1 MVKVKLKT
9 NKTRVYEAYSNN
21 TVKQTM
27 GIKVK
32 TAEQKQKEL
41 QGLWGRL
48 MKQKSVDIRKLYK
61 GQTMSDMGYS
71 IPVAKMR
78 VPVKVKITDA
88 ITGTETEEEIIP
100 AEIAQFCEM
109 AKTQAAGTRELGP
122 ILGRF
127 NKPILWSFNIDTA
140 ASDGVRIAFNP
151 IFAEQLL
158 YKGKA
163 QVKDMLGQGKRMSS
177 TDRIITMARLVLYVI
192 CHEAY
197 HQIYRH
203 REQAERKTET
213 QGGKNHQ
220 LANIAMDAEINRDL
234 EKQIPKYFAGATAE
248 CEGIFDDRFRMEPW
262 QLIFDAYFYNKVST
276 PNQPINQN
284 PVNNQPQQG
293 QPQQGGQQGQQG
305 GQQQQGQ
312 QGGQQG
318 QQGQSGNQSQSGQQG
333 QNNSQS
339 GQQGNQNS
347 SGNQQGQ
354 SGGQQQGDGQ
364 NQQSA
369 GSQGYDDT
377 DLSAADPDTMSDYG
391 MDQMPDNTNKSSEY
405 QDAYNDEV
413 KKELDKA
420 LGKSAGDENSDDN
433 QNNNGSGTGG
443 QGDEQGDDSLS
454 GNSNGNESGE
464 QGNESGESGNSQNEE
479 GTSDDNSNSSSMDGK
494 MSNQGSSGNS
504 KTGRNSGQMSA
515 EEQAAR
521 EQARKDVK
529 KAIDDMKKQIDRD
542 MQSGPNEDD
551 VQKQLEGK
559 EFDTTTSSTFGGADM
574 LSQEQMAEIAKES
587 GDPYT
592 ADELTCDPIEI
603 SRKYNEEHKDQL
615 RNVSPDLANKL
626 NDIAN
631 KLKTMQSLAN
641 WKQKLKKHFNEAME
655 AGTQMKRSKRTMS
668 QAWRDDRYNPYKKV
682 PFEENNGANI
692 FYLIDNSGSMYGNG
706 NGIFYQIFKEICT
719 MEKTCKVLR
728 SARAYFTTGK
738 ILPQDVAMWDIK
750 TPIKKRLELLGNR
763 GGSGGTDIP
772 GNTISVTKLKK
783 PYYYD
788 TGDKHTTII
797 VFTDGEDTG
806 WESLKTIPSKIRKD
820 IVFVVFNPDVKF
832 IISTFAQMQKLG
844 GIPLKNLIGIDTS
857 KFGKRSI

>member
-9 NKTRVYEAYSNN
+9 NRTRVYEAYSNN

-27 GIKVK
+27 GVKLK
-32 TAEQKQKEL
+32 TAEEKQREL

-61 GQTMSDMGYS
+61 GKTMADMGYS

-88 ITGTETEEEIIP
+88 ITGVESEEEIIP

-109 AKTQAAGTRELGP
+109 AKTQAAGTKELGP

-158 YKGKA
+158 YKGKG
-163 QVKDMLGQGKRMSS
+163 QVKDMLAQGKRMSS
-177 TDRIITMARLVLYVI
+177 NDRIITMARLVLYVI

-284 PVNNQPQQG
+284 PVNNQ
-293 QPQQGGQQGQQG
+293 
-305 GQQQQGQ
+305 QQQGQ
-312 QGGQQG
+312 QGSGSSQQQQSQGGQSGQQGQQQDG
-318 QQGQSGNQSQSGQQG
+318 QQGQSGSQSD
-333 QNNSQS
+333 
-339 GQQGNQNS
+339 

-354 SGGQQQGDGQ
+354 SEQQQSGDSGQQG
-364 NQQSA
+364 
-369 GSQGYDDT
+369 GSSNYDDT
-377 DLSAADPDTMSDYG
+377 DLSAVDPDTMSDYG
-391 MDQMPDNTNKSSEY
+391 MDQMPDNTDKSSEY

-413 KKELDKA
+413 RKELEKA
-420 LGKSAGDENSDDN
+420 MGKGTGKGDENSDDN
-433 QNNNGSGTGG
+433 QNGDGNSSSDGLEGDESGNDSQSGNGNQSGDPE
-443 QGDEQGDDSLS
+443 DEQGNSQS
-454 GNSNGNESGE
+454 GNSSSDNG
-464 QGNESGESGNSQNEE
+464 
-479 GTSDDNSNSSSMDGK
+479 DSSSMNGD
-494 MSNQGSSGNS
+494 MSDQGSTGNS
-504 KTGRNSGQMSA
+504 KSGRNSGQMSA
-515 EEQAAR
+515 EEKAAR

-529 KAIDDMKKQIDRD
+529 KAIDDMKNKIDRD
-542 MQSGPNEDD
+542 MQAGPNEDD

-592 ADELTCDPIEI
+592 ADELTCDPKEL
-603 SRKYNEEHKDQL
+603 SRKYNEEHMDQL

-626 NDIAN
+626 NDIAD
-631 KLKTMQSLAN
+631 KLKNMQTLAN
-641 WKQKLKKHFNEAME
+641 WKQKLRKHFTAAME

-668 QAWRDDRYNPYKKV
+668 QAWRDDRFNPYKKV
-682 PFEENNGANI
+682 PFEENNAANI

-719 MEKTCKVLR
+719 MEKTCKVLN
-728 SARAYFTTGK
+728 SARAYFTTGR
-738 ILPQDVAMWDIK
+738 ILPEDVEMWNIK
-750 TPIKKRLELLGNR
+750 TPINKRLELLGKR

-788 TGDKHTTII
+788 NGEKHTTII
-797 VFTDGEDTG
+797 VFTDGEDSG
-806 WESLKTIPSKIRKD
+806 WEQLKLIPSKIRKD
-820 IVFVVFNPDVKF
+820 IVFVVFNTDVKF
-832 IISTFAQMQKLG
+832 ILKTFAQMQKLG

-857 KFGKRSI
+857 KFSKRPI

>member
-9 NKTRVYEAYSNN
+9 NRTRVYEAYSNN

-32 TAEQKQKEL
+32 TAEQKQREL

-61 GQTMSDMGYS
+61 GQTMADMGYS

-88 ITGTETEEEIIP
+88 ITGVESEEEIIP

-127 NKPILWSFNIDTA
+127 NKPILWTFNIDTA

-248 CEGIFDDRFRMEPW
+248 CDGIFDDRFRMEPW

-293 QPQQGGQQGQQG
+293 QQG
-305 GQQQQGQ
+305 GQQQQSQGGQSGQ
-312 QGGQQG
+312 QGDQQ
-318 QQGQSGNQSQSGQQG
+318 QSDGNQSQSGQQG

-339 GQQGNQNS
+339 GQQGNQNN

-354 SGGQQQGDGQ
+354 TGGQQQSGQQGDG
-364 NQQSA
+364 NQQGG

-391 MDQMPDNTNKSSEY
+391 MDQMPDNTDKSSEY

-420 LGKSAGDENSDDN
+420 LGKSSGEENSDDN
-433 QNNNGSGTGG
+433 QDSNGSGSGE
-443 QGDEQGDDSLS
+443 QGDEQSTDSQS
-454 GNSNGNESGE
+454 GNGNQSGE
-464 QGNESGESGNSQNEE
+464 QGNEQGNSQSGE
-479 GTSDDNSNSSSMDGK
+479 GSSDDNSNSSSNDGS
-494 MSNQGSSGNS
+494 MSNHGSSGNS
-504 KTGRNSGQMSA
+504 KSGRNSGQMSA

-521 EQARKDVK
+521 EQARRDVK

-542 MQSGPNEDD
+542 MQSGPNEDE

-574 LSQEQMAEIAKES
+574 LSQEQMAEIAKDS

-603 SRKYNEEHKDQL
+603 SRKYNEEHMDQL
-615 RNVSPDLANKL
+615 RNISPDLANKL
-626 NDIAN
+626 NDIAD

-668 QAWRDDRYNPYKKV
+668 QTWRDDRFNPYKKV
-682 PFEENNGANI
+682 SFEENLGANI

-719 MEKTCKVLR
+719 MEKTCKVLK
-728 SARAYFTTGK
+728 SARAYFTTGR
-738 ILPQDVAMWDIK
+738 ILPENVAMWDIK
-750 TPIKKRLELLGNR
+750 TPIKKRLELLGER

-806 WESLKTIPSKIRKD
+806 WGQLKLIPSKIRKD
-820 IVFVVFNPDVKF
+820 VVFVVFNTDVRF
-832 IISTFAQMQKLG
+832 IIKTFNEMQKLG

-857 KFGKRSI
+857 EFKFGKRPS

>member
-27 GIKVK
+27 GVK
-32 TAEQKQKEL
+32 LKNAEEKQREL

-48 MKQKSVDIRKLYK
+48 MKKKEIDIRKLYK
-61 GQTMSDMGYS
+61 GKTMKDMGYS
-71 IPVAKMR
+71 IPVSKMR

-88 ITGTETEEEIIP
+88 ITGVESEEEIIP

-109 AKTQAAGTRELGP
+109 AKTQAAATRELGP

-158 YKGKA
+158 YKGKG
-163 QVKDMLGQGKRMSS
+163 QVKEMLAQGKRMSS
-177 TDRIITMARLVLYVI
+177 NDRVITMARLVLYVI

-284 PVNNQPQQG
+284 PINNN
-293 QPQQGGQQGQQG
+293 
-305 GQQQQGQ
+305 QQQGQ
-312 QGGQQG
+312 QGGSSSQQQQGSQGG
-318 QQGQSGNQSQSGQQG
+318 QQGQSGDDSQQG
-333 QNNSQS
+333 
-339 GQQGNQNS
+339 GQQGNQGGSQGQQGNQQQSGNQGDNS
-347 SGNQQGQ
+347 QQGGQQQSGQSGNQQGDN
-354 SGGQQQGDGQ
+354 QQGQG
-364 NQQSA
+364 
-369 GSQGYDDT
+369 GSSNYDDT

-391 MDQMPDNTNKSSEY
+391 MDQMPDNSDKSSEY

-420 LGKSAGDENSDDN
+420 MGKSSGDENSDDK
-433 QNNNGSGTGG
+433 QNGNGSGEGQ
-443 QGDEQGDDSLS
+443 QGDESGDDSQSS
-454 GNSNGNESGE
+454 GNGQDGDESGE
-464 QGNESGESGNSQNEE
+464 QQDSNGSQSSQSSQGDNSQSMS
-479 GTSDDNSNSSSMDGK
+479 GDMSD
-494 MSNQGSSGNS
+494 QGSIGNS
-504 KTGRNSGQMSA
+504 KSGGNSGHMSA
-515 EEQAAR
+515 EEKAAR

-529 KAIDDMKKQIDRD
+529 KAIDDMKNKIDRD
-542 MQSGPNEDD
+542 MQAGPNEDE

-592 ADELTCDPIEI
+592 ADELTCDPSEL
-603 SRKYNEEHKDQL
+603 SRKYNEEHMDQL
-615 RNVSPDLANKL
+615 RSISPDLANKL
-626 NDIAN
+626 TDIAD
-631 KLKTMQSLAN
+631 KLKNMKALAN
-641 WKQKLKKHFNEAME
+641 WKQKLRKHFTAAME

-668 QAWRDDRYNPYKKV
+668 QAWRDDRFNPYKKV
-682 PFEENNGANI
+682 PFEENNAANI

-719 MEKTCKVLR
+719 MEKTCKVLN
-728 SARAYFTTGK
+728 SARAYFTTGR
-738 ILPQDVAMWDIK
+738 ILPENVEMWNIK
-750 TPIKKRLELLGNR
+750 TPIKKRLELLGER

-788 TGDKHTTII
+788 NGEKHTTII
-797 VFTDGEDTG
+797 VFTDGEDSG
-806 WESLKTIPSKIRKD
+806 WEQLKLIPSKIRKD
-820 IVFVVFNPDVKF
+820 VVFVVFNPNVKF
-832 IISTFAQMQKLG
+832 ILQTFEQMQKLG

-857 KFGKRSI
+857 KFGAR

>member
-27 GIKVK
+27 GVRMK
-32 TAEQKQKEL
+32 TADEKQREL
-41 QGLWGRL
+41 QSLWGRL
-48 MKQKSVDIRKLYK
+48 MKKKEVDIRKLYK
-61 GQTMSDMGYS
+61 GKTMKDMGYS

-88 ITGTETEEEIIP
+88 ITGVETEEEIIP

-109 AKTQAAGTRELGP
+109 AKTQAASTRELAP

-158 YKGKA
+158 YKGKS
-163 QVKDMLGQGKRMSS
+163 QVKDMLAQGKRMSS
-177 TDRIITMARLVLYVI
+177 NDRVITMARLVLYVI

-284 PVNNQPQQG
+284 PVNNQ
-293 QPQQGGQQGQQG
+293 
-305 GQQQQGQ
+305 QQQGQ
-312 QGGQQG
+312 QGQSGGSSQQQQSQGGQSGQQQDG
-318 QQGQSGNQSQSGQQG
+318 QQGQSGNQSG
-333 QNNSQS
+333 SQ
-339 GQQGNQNS
+339 GQQGNQSQS
-347 SGNQQGQ
+347 SNQGDSSQQGEQSGQQQSGDSQQGQ
-354 SGGQQQGDGQ
+354 GCSS
-364 NQQSA
+364 N
-369 GSQGYDDT
+369 YDDT

-391 MDQMPDNTNKSSEY
+391 MDQMPDNSDKSSEY

-420 LGKSAGDENSDDN
+420 MGKSSGDENSDDN
-433 QNNNGSGTGG
+433 QNGNGSGDG
-443 QGDEQGDDSLS
+443 QDGDES
-454 GNSNGNESGE
+454 GNDSQSGNENQSGE
-464 QGNESGESGNSQNEE
+464 QGSEQGDSQSGNGSSED
-479 GTSDDNSNSSSMDGK
+479 GDSSSMNGD
-494 MSNQGSSGNS
+494 MSDQGSTGNS
-504 KTGRNSGQMSA
+504 KSGRNSGQMSA
-515 EEQAAR
+515 EEKAAR

-529 KAIDDMKKQIDRD
+529 KAIDDMKNKIDRD
-542 MQSGPNEDD
+542 MQAGPNEDE

-592 ADELTCDPIEI
+592 ADELTCDPSEL
-603 SRKYNEEHKDQL
+603 SRKYNEEHMDQL

-626 NDIAN
+626 NDIAD
-631 KLKTMQSLAN
+631 KLKNMQSLAN
-641 WKQKLKKHFNEAME
+641 WKQKLRKHFTAAME

-668 QAWRDDRYNPYKKV
+668 QAWRDDRFNPYKKV
-682 PFEENNGANI
+682 PFEENNAANI

-719 MEKTCKVLR
+719 MEKTCKVLN
-728 SARAYFTTGK
+728 SARAYFTTGR
-738 ILPQDVAMWDIK
+738 IMPEDVEMWNIK

-788 TGDKHTTII
+788 NGEKHTTII
-797 VFTDGEDTG
+797 VFTDGEDSG
-806 WESLKTIPSKIRKD
+806 WEQLKLIPSKIRKD
-820 IVFVVFNPDVKF
+820 VVFVVFNPDVKF
-832 IISTFAQMQKLG
+832 ILKTFADMQKLG

-857 KFGKRSI
+857 KFGKRPI

>member
-27 GIKVK
+27 GIKLK
-32 TAEQKQKEL
+32 TAEEKQREL

-48 MKQKSVDIRKLYK
+48 MKKKSIDIRKLYK
-61 GQTMSDMGYS
+61 GKTMADMGMA

-88 ITGTETEEEIIP
+88 ITGVQTEEEIVP

-109 AKTQAAGTRELGP
+109 AKTQAASTRELGP

-127 NKPILWSFNIDTA
+127 NKPILWTFNIDTA

-158 YKGKA
+158 YKGKG
-163 QVKDMLGQGKRMSS
+163 QVKEMLAQGKRMSS
-177 TDRIITMARLVLYVI
+177 NDRIITMARLVLYVI

-284 PVNNQPQQG
+284 PVNNQQQS
-293 QPQQGGQQGQQG
+293 GQQGQSDG
-305 GQQQQGQ
+305 SSQQQQGQ
-312 QGGQQG
+312 AGQAGQQDG
-318 QQGQSGNQSQSGQQG
+318 QQGQSGSQSQSGQQG
-333 QNNSQS
+333 QDGQSSQQGSQS
-339 GQQGNQNS
+339 D

-354 SGGQQQGDGQ
+354 SGQQQDGDGS
-364 NQQSA
+364 QQG
-369 GSQGYDDT
+369 GSSNYNDT

-420 LGKSAGDENSDDN
+420 MGKGSGNSDEESDDN
-433 QNNNGSGTGG
+433 QNSNGSGNG
-443 QGDEQGDDSLS
+443 QGSDDS
-454 GNSNGNESGE
+454 GNDSQSSNGNQSGE
-464 QGNESGESGNSQNEE
+464 EGNERG
-479 GTSDDNSNSSSMDGK
+479 NSSSD
-494 MSNQGSSGNS
+494 NDGSSMNGDMSDLGSTGNS
-504 KTGRNSGQMSA
+504 KSGRNSGQMSA
-515 EEQAAR
+515 EEKEAR

-529 KAIDDMKKQIDRD
+529 KAIDDMKNKIDRD
-542 MQSGPNEDD
+542 MQAGPNEEE

-592 ADELTCDPIEI
+592 ADELTCDPKEL
-603 SRKYNEEHKDQL
+603 SRKYNEEHMDQL
-615 RNVSPDLANKL
+615 RNISPDLANKL
-626 NDIAN
+626 NDIAD
-631 KLKTMQSLAN
+631 KLKNMQSLAN
-641 WKQKLKKHFNEAME
+641 WKQKLRKHFTAAME
-655 AGTQMKRSKRTMS
+655 AGTEMKRSKRTMS
-668 QAWRDDRYNPYKKV
+668 QSWRDDRFNPYKKV
-682 PFEENNGANI
+682 PFEENNAANI

-719 MEKTCKVLR
+719 MEKTCKVLN
-728 SARAYFTTGK
+728 SARAYFTTGR
-738 ILPQDVAMWDIK
+738 ILPENVAMWNIK
-750 TPIKKRLELLGNR
+750 TPIKKRLELLGDR

-788 TGDKHTTII
+788 NGEKHTTII
-797 VFTDGEDTG
+797 VFTDGEDSG
-806 WESLKTIPSKIRKD
+806 WEQLKLIPSKIRKD
-820 IVFVVFNPDVKF
+820 VVFVVFNQNVKF
-832 IISTFAQMQKLG
+832 ILKTFAEMQKLG
-844 GIPLKNLIGIDTS
+844 GISLKNLIGIDTS
-857 KFGKRSI
+857 KFGKRGI